1 MYESSGKN
9 NYCYLIFL
17 LAKVKRALTNPDGIE
32 SRVDISSDLCSPL

>member
-17 LAKVKRALTNPDGIE
+17 LAKVERTLTNPEGKE
-32 SRVDISSDLCSPL
+32 SRVNISSDLCSP